1 MCRYESRDAAVNE
14 MAALKAQADKEQ
26 AAFEAEWKELGKLIE
41 HDRRVREAMTSAS
54 TSPRW
59 RMTYIR
65 KARAAGLET
74 SRPKPRLGILPHARA
89 DWPLFFY

>member
-1 MCRYESRDAAVNE
+1 VVCRYESRDAAVNE

-41 HDRRVREAMTSAS
+41 HDRRVREALMSSSA
-54 TSPRW
+54 SPRW

-65 KARAAGLET
+65 EARAAGLEIN
-74 SRPKPRLGILPHARA
+74 RPKPRLRIISLARA
-89 DWPLFFY
+89 D